1 MKNNEIV
8 RVVCSEWIEG
18 SGWSY
23 SSTID
28 NIPLEEADADAY
40 AREYFGEFLGI
51 EDGTDYVI
59 MIVNNETNEELDR
72 SDWASSYINKEE

>member
-1 MKNNEIV
+1 MKDV
-8 RVVCSEWIEG
+8 RVVLKQWIDG

-40 AREYFGEFLGI
+40 AREYFGEYFEI

-59 MIVNNETNEELDR
+59 VMINDDTNVEICR
-72 SDWASSYINKEE
+72 SDWASSYQA